1 MNRMTASG
9 GRSPIGE
16 EHFKVTAAWIASR
29 QEPDGMIPWAF
40 GGKMDPWDHIH
51 AAMGLALAGYT
62 EEARSAFRFS
72 ARTQESD
79 GAWPAELRGREV
91 VDPTRQTNHA
101 AYIAAG
107 VWYFHL
113 AHADREFLE
122 EMWPC
127 VERAIDFV
135 VRHQLPC
142 GGFSWAVTA
151 EGKFWDAPLL
161 TGSSSIHGSLVC
173 ALRIARLLGYEKPE
187 WLGARERLAF
197 VLRHDV
203 ERFEDTDLPEEVG
216 RFSMDWYYPVLG
228 GAVRGVSGRERL
240 LEVDTTE
247 GFVEE
252 GVGIRCV
259 IDRPWYTVAETCELV
274 LALDAVGL
282 TSRARQ
288 MLSWVHPLRTE
299 EGGYWTGVT
308 HPDRELYPDGE
319 QTPWTAATVLM
330 AADAVEGASTT
341 AAFFRSLAGEEFEV
355 AEKREVAVAAS
366 AKPRDKELA
375 ATAAD

>member
-1 MNRMTASG
+1 
-9 GRSPIGE
+9 
-16 EHFKVTAAWIASR
+16 
-29 QEPDGMIPWAF
+29 MIPWVS

-62 EEARSAFRFS
+62 DQARDALRFS
-72 ARTQESD
+72 ARTQEAD

-113 AHADREFLE
+113 AAADRDFLE
-122 EMWPC
+122 EMWSC

-173 ALRIARLLGYEKPE
+173 ALRIAQALGYEKPQ
-187 WLGARERLAF
+187 WLVAREKLAS

-228 GAVRGVSGRERL
+228 GALRGATGRERL

-288 MLSWVHPLRTE
+288 MLSWVHPLRTD

-330 AADAVEGASTT
+330 AADAVEGASAT
-341 AAFFRSLAGEEFEV
+341 AGFFRSLAGEEFEV
-355 AEKREVAVAAS
+355 PTKREVAVASS
-366 AKPRDKELA
+366 AKAGDKELA